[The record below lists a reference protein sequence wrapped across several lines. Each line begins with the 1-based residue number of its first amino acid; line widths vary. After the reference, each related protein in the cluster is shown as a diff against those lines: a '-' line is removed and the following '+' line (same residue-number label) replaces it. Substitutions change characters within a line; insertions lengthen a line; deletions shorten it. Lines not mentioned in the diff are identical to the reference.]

1 MIAELAVCNA
11 AFAVIK
17 EAISNGRE
25 LYDCANAA
33 TSYFDNKSAIAK
45 KVAANGK
52 SDMQAFMAL
61 EKLKEQEEWLREY
74 MIYAGRADMY
84 TDWLAFQSECKKSR
98 AEAERQVAIKKR
110 KQIEML
116 VQLLTIVGIC
126 AVVIPIFIL
135 AAIFFFNR

>member
-1 MIAELAVCNA
+1 MLLLQLSRKPYPTAGSFN
-11 AFAVIK
+11 
-17 EAISNGRE
+17 
-25 LYDCANAA
+25 DCANAA

-84 TDWLAFQSECKKSR
+84 TDWLNFQSECKKAR
-98 AEAERQVAIKKR
+98 AEDERQAAIKKR
-110 KQIEML
+110 KKLELFLQILAVVGVL
-116 VQLLTIVGIC
+116 VVAIPIIFLTITLLV
-126 AVVIPIFIL
+126 
-135 AAIFFFNR
+135 R

>member
-84 TDWLAFQSECKKSR
+84 TDWLNFQSECKKSR

-110 KQIEML
+110 KQIDMFLQVLSVIGVL
-116 VQLLTIVGIC
+116 VFLGLIVMFLI
-126 AVVIPIFIL
+126 IFM
-135 AAIFFFNR
+135 

>member
-84 TDWLAFQSECKKSR
+84 TDWLSFQSECKKSR

-110 KQIEML
+110 KQIEMFLQVLSVIGVL
-116 VQLLTIVGIC
+116 VFLGLIVMFLI
-126 AVVIPIFIL
+126 IFM
-135 AAIFFFNR
+135 

>member
-84 TDWLAFQSECKKSR
+84 TDWLNFQSECKKAR
-98 AEAERQVAIKKR
+98 AEAERQAAIKKR
-110 KQIEML
+110 KKMEML
-116 VQLLTIVGIC
+116 VQFIQITCILLATLPILIFGI
-126 AVVIPIFIL
+126 IYL
-135 AAIFFFNR
+135 LR

>member
-84 TDWLAFQSECKKSR
+84 TDWLNFQSECKKAR
-98 AEAERQVAIKKR
+98 AEAERQAAIKKR
-110 KQIEML
+110 KKMEML
-116 VQLLTIVGIC
+116 VQFIQIACILIATLPILIFGIIYLL
-126 AVVIPIFIL
+126 
-135 AAIFFFNR
+135 R

>member
-84 TDWLAFQSECKKSR
+84 TDWLNFQSECKKAR

-110 KQIEML
+110 KQIDMFLQVLSVIGVL
-116 VQLLTIVGIC
+116 VFLGLIVMFLI
-126 AVVIPIFIL
+126 IFM
-135 AAIFFFNR
+135 

>member
-84 TDWLAFQSECKKSR
+84 TDWLNFQSECKKSR

-110 KQIEML
+110 KQIEMFLQVLSVIGVL
-116 VQLLTIVGIC
+116 VFLGLIVMFLI
-126 AVVIPIFIL
+126 IFM
-135 AAIFFFNR
+135 

>member
-84 TDWLAFQSECKKSR
+84 TDWLSFQSECKKAR
-98 AEAERQVAIKKR
+98 AEGERQAAIKKR
-110 KQIEML
+110 KKMEML
-116 VQLLTIVGIC
+116 VQFIQIACILIATLPILIFGIIYLL
-126 AVVIPIFIL
+126 
-135 AAIFFFNR
+135 R

>member
-84 TDWLAFQSECKKSR
+84 TDWLNFQSECKKSM

-110 KQIEML
+110 KQIDMFLQVLSVIGVL
-116 VQLLTIVGIC
+116 VFLGLIVMFLI
-126 AVVIPIFIL
+126 IFM
-135 AAIFFFNR
+135 

>member
-84 TDWLAFQSECKKSR
+84 TDWLSFQSECKKSR
-98 AEAERQVAIKKR
+98 VEAERQVAIKKR
-110 KQIEML
+110 KQIEMFLQVLSVIGVL
-116 VQLLTIVGIC
+116 VFLGLIVMFLI
-126 AVVIPIFIL
+126 IFM
-135 AAIFFFNR
+135 

>member
-1 MIAELAVCNA
+1 
-11 AFAVIK
+11 
-17 EAISNGRE
+17 
-25 LYDCANAA
+25 
-33 TSYFDNKSAIAK
+33 
-45 KVAANGK
+45 
-52 SDMQAFMAL
+52 
-61 EKLKEQEEWLREY
+61 
-74 MIYAGRADMY
+74 MY

>member
-84 TDWLAFQSECKKSR
+84 TDWLNFQSECKKAR
-98 AEAERQVAIKKR
+98 AEGERQAAIKKR
-110 KQIEML
+110 KKLELFLQILAVVGVL
-116 VQLLTIVGIC
+116 VVAIPIIFLTITLLV
-126 AVVIPIFIL
+126 
-135 AAIFFFNR
+135 R